1 VESSVDKDILSSTLA
16 CVLALK
22 RWNIGTKHIQR
33 GLRFIGKYFSV
44 VMDEQIV
51 APIGFNVIFP
61 GMLSLAIGMGLEFP
75 VRQTHVHGIL
85 HLREMELKRLAR
97 DKSYG
102 KEAYMAYICEG
113 LGNILDR
120 DKVMK
125 FQRKNGSL
133 FNSPSATS
141 AALIHNYD
149 DKALEYLN
157 SLVSKFGSSVPT
169 VYPINIYCQLSMVDS
184 LEKIGI
190 SQHFLNEIKGI
201 LDVTYSLW
209 LHRDEEIMLDV
220 ETCAMAF
227 RLLRMNGYGV
237 SSDELSHVYEASTFH
252 NSLQGYLSDTESIM
266 ELYKASKVS
275 VSENDLVLDNT
286 SHWSGSL
293 LTEKMLSDGV
303 QTRPI
308 FGEVEYAL
316 KFPFYATMEHLDH
329 KRNIEHFDTRGSRML
344 KTEYMKCRVNQD
356 FLALAVEDFTLS
368 QSIYQDELLHLRR
381 WAKDHK
387 LDKLQFVRQKLTYC
401 YLAAAATLFPPELSD
416 ARISWAKNSVLA
428 TAADDFFDIVGSK
441 EELENLV
448 ALVEKWDEHSKDE
461 FYSEQVKILFCAIY
475 TTVNQLGALASAV
488 QNRDVKK
495 HMIEL
500 WVQLLRSMMTEAE
513 WRMRRYVPTI
523 EEYVENAVV
532 SFALGPIVLITMYFV
547 GQKLFGCVVKDEE
560 YNTLFRLMS
569 KCGRL
574 LNDIQG
580 FERESSE
587 GKLDSVSLLVLHGDG
602 SISIEAAKESIIRSI
617 ASCRKDL
624 LRLVLKEECSS

>member
-1 VESSVDKDILSSTLA
+1 MCFLQTATTERMFVRENASLQNTSQVESSVDKDILSSTLA

-266 ELYKASKVS
+266 ELYKASKV
-275 VSENDLVLDNT
+275 
-286 SHWSGSL
+286 
-293 LTEKMLSDGV
+293 
-303 QTRPI
+303 
-308 FGEVEYAL
+308 EYAL

-580 FERESSE
+580 FEVFGPFYS
-587 GKLDSVSLLVLHGDG
+587 
-602 SISIEAAKESIIRSI
+602 
-617 ASCRKDL
+617 
-624 LRLVLKEECSS
+624 